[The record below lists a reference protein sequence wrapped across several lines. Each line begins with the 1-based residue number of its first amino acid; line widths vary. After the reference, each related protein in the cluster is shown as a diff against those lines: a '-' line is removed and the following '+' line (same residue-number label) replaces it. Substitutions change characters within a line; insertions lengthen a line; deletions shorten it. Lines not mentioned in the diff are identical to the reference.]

1 MMTNYIFK
9 EQIIQIYAQEFIN
22 EHNYIVNKKSNA
34 HIKKNN
40 NVQNYSRTTGKS
52 QDSVEDNK
60 NTHEKSLACY
70 GEGVCSYS
78 SGASAFFFFGA
89 IIL

>member
-40 NVQNYSRTTGKS
+40 NVQNYSRTTGNL
-52 QDSVEDNK
+52 QDSVEDK
-60 NTHEKSLACY
+60 ETKFRNTHEKTTDIKTKDRKS
-70 GEGVCSYS
+70 VV
-78 SGASAFFFFGA
+78 
-89 IIL
+89 